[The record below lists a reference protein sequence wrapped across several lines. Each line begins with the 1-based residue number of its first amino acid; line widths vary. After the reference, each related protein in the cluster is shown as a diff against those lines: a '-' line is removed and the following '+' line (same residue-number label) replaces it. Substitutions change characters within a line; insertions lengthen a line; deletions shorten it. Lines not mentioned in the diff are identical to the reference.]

1 MEWKHNI
8 LKVKN
13 SRPVLT
19 MLAIITGCLLN
30 FISCRKP
37 DFTLQKDNTTANA
50 QSMTLPMQ
58 IDMQDVY
65 AALPQTV
72 LYNLGDSAT
81 FYVGQ
86 STYSYADSY
95 LVIHIPTT
103 QDGLNYIYAAK
114 YAANPEQ
121 TYVYAVRFFPD
132 PGSTP
137 ENFSGKMEWLNFQNG
152 MFHGIQY
159 QNNVAVSCLQPM
171 FWANPGW
178 EQCMIDQHEFGVNDD
193 GRIIVNDNPPP
204 GDGGDSGAVAM
215 IDCPGDPT
223 KAHHSIWSSLGNFF
237 SGIGRAIVG
246 IFQNGGDGGSDGGN
260 NGDGGWDGLPGGI
273 WLPGPPTGGGGPTG
287 GDPGGGA
294 PGGGSTPPGGN
305 DDPGNNDDD
314 NPVRHYTPI
323 PGLSQFPLFQMD
335 DHGHGPEPGNPV
347 LVSNGEVVGS
357 ASEVQLESGKDLNGF
372 YYSRITEL
380 QIYLQAHP
388 YAMIDCGDLGNL
400 PMPVQQEV
408 GNYQIPQSVS
418 TRIESIRNTYSPQY
432 NQNNFFI
439 QKLENAHGGVVNC
452 DYFPV
457 HIDQLPKNSN
467 NQTMTPL
474 EYLEYFRQN
483 ITYIAGLG
491 GGGGFSGTNF
501 ESYYDSNVNF
511 FDSKFTENYGSSL
524 GALVHII
531 IGPAQDNGTIVESGY
546 QTTSSSSQYWF
557 MFTTMY
563 SPLDAAHPVAGNR
576 RFGIKPDPNGG
587 YTFYIMGVD
596 RTNDWST
603 TLFNFVTG
611 GAFSSADHLWEAV
624 QDGMISDV
632 NAKGGQ
638 ASLYTPREKIA
649 RPDWSGPVKQYL
661 LGQISFQQM
670 KNDLNCP

>member
-8 LKVKN
+8 SKVKN

-65 AALPQTV
+65 AALPQSI

-86 STYSYADSY
+86 STYSYTDSY
-95 LVIHIPTT
+95 LVVHIPTS
-103 QDGLNYIYAAK
+103 QDGLGYIYAAK
-114 YAANPEQ
+114 SQAHPER
-121 TYVYAVRFFPD
+121 TLVYAVRFFPD
-132 PGSTP
+132 DGSTP
-137 ENFSGKMEWLNFQNG
+137 DNFSGKMEWFNFQNG
-152 MFHGIQY
+152 TASGIKYKNGVPQAY
-159 QNNVAVSCLQPM
+159 TSPVLVVE
-171 FWANPGW
+171 PGW
-178 EQCMIDQHEFGVNDD
+178 EQCMIDQHQFAIDDNGKIIAVDGSVPNNNMTGVNVAT
-193 GRIIVNDNPPP
+193 IT
-204 GDGGDSGAVAM
+204 GGGPL
-215 IDCPGDPT
+215 DCPKWGESFGD
-223 KAHHSIWSSLGNFF
+223 KIGDFF
-237 SGIGRAIVG
+237 SGLGSALSG
-246 IFQNGGDGGSDGGN
+246 IFQDGGGGS
-260 NGDGGWDGLPGGI
+260 GGGGGWFGGIFGFPDGI
-273 WLPGPPTGGGGPTG
+273 WLPWPDLPG
-287 GDPGGGA
+287 GGGA
-294 PGGGSTPPGGN
+294 PTPPPGN
-305 DDPGNNDDD
+305 DPPGSNDDD
-314 NPVRHYTPI
+314 NPPAISPAI
-323 PGLSQFPLFQMD
+323 PDVSGGPLYSVD
-335 DHGHGPEPGNPV
+335 DPGHGPNPGNPV
-347 LVSNGEVVGS
+347 FIDGGVVVGS
-357 ASEVQLESGKDLNGF
+357 ASQVQQGGAKDVNGF
-372 YYSRITEL
+372 YYSRIMAL
-380 QIYLQAHP
+380 QVYLQAHP
-388 YAMIDCGDLGNL
+388 YAMLDCGELGNL
-400 PMPVQQEV
+400 PSEVHQEV
-408 GNYQIPQSVS
+408 GNYQIPQSV
-418 TRIESIRNTYSPQY
+418 TNRIQNIRNTYSPQY
-432 NQNNFFI
+432 NQNNFYI

-457 HIDQLPKNSN
+457 HITQLPKNSN

-491 GGGGFSGTNF
+491 GGGGFAGTNF

-546 QTTSSSSQYWF
+546 QTTSSSNQYWF

-587 YTFYIMGVD
+587 YTLYIMGVD

-603 TLFNFVTG
+603 TILNVITG
-611 GAFSSADHLWEAV
+611 VAFSSADALWNAV
-624 QDGMISDV
+624 QDGVISDV
-632 NAKGGQ
+632 NSNGGQ
-638 ASLYTPREKIA
+638 AALYTPRQQLA
-649 RPDWSGPVKQYL
+649 RPKWNKVKNFL
-661 LGQISFQQM
+661 EGQISLQEL
-670 KNDLNCP
+670 KNELNCP